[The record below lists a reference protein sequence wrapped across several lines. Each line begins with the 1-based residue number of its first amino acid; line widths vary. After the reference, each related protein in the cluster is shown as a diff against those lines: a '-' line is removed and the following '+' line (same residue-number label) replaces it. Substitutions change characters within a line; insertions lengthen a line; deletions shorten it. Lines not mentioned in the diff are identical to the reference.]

1 MSETISE
8 ALKKYLSDV
17 DGIIGIYVSD
27 KDGARIAGASI
38 DEVPEQAF
46 LNYVVASFIGSIQQA
61 NKIGLGDLSYM
72 VTRYQ
77 DMTICQFNYVGNQ
90 ATPPVYLTVV
100 GTSVCDLGLITSL
113 EPALR
118 PMLIRLA
125 SKASSRFQA
134 EAAML
139 RNSSGPYYR
148 V

>member
-1 MSETISE
+1 TISE

-77 DMTICQFNYVGNQ
+77 DMT
-90 ATPPVYLTVV
+90 
-100 GTSVCDLGLITSL
+100 
-113 EPALR
+113 
-118 PMLIRLA
+118 
-125 SKASSRFQA
+125 
-134 EAAML
+134 
-139 RNSSGPYYR
+139 
-148 V
+148 